1 MHGQLEGR
9 RKLPVEMKLGEGR
22 DAAHGFQVKIT
33 VKMLVY
39 VVYYPLQPGAVILK
53 RSVHRPS
60 MAVHLVANGH
70 NLLDRSCGF
79 PPDSDD
85 MIELWP

>member
-22 DAAHGFQVKIT
+22 DAAHGFQVQIT

-39 VVYYPLQPGAVILK
+39 VVYYPLQPGMVVLK
-53 RSVHRPS
+53 R
-60 MAVHLVANGH
+60 
-70 NLLDRSCGF
+70 RS
-79 PPDSDD
+79 
-85 MIELWP
+85 WP

>member
-22 DAAHGFQVKIT
+22 DAAHRFQVKIT

-39 VVYYPLQPGAVILK
+39 VVYYPLQPGMVVLK
-53 RSVHRPS
+53 RRLHRSS
-60 MAVHLVANGH
+60 MAVPSS
-70 NLLDRSCGF
+70 RS
-79 PPDSDD
+79 
-85 MIELWP
+85 WP